1 MIYYLMLVDGAGLLT
16 LRAVETTVSAF
27 KQNGVAAVDGYMVT
41 CYITSLPDAGTTE

>member
-27 KQNGVAAVDGYMVT
+27 KQNGVAAVDGYMLH
-41 CYITSLPDAGTTE
+41 YIIARRWDD